1 MFFSFSGA
9 RMKVSVGEIKQ
20 LKFKEKGLF
29 NQKKDEIKW
38 ETWRRLIPLN
48 KS

>member
-29 NQKKDEIKW
+29 NQKEGMK
-38 ETWRRLIPLN
+38 LN
-48 KS
+48 GKLGDG

>member
-9 RMKVSVGEIKQ
+9 SMKVSVGKIKQ

-29 NQKKDEIKW
+29 NQKERMK
-38 ETWRRLIPLN
+38 LN
-48 KS
+48 GKLGDG